1 MTKLEEKLIELGYE
15 CIGGSEPNGIIYRK
29 QITQWLFIDILV
41 NSKKKKIIY
50 HKTIQCVRH
59 PIDHTL
65 AINQLQKDL
74 EVLKEY
80 ELVF

>member
-1 MTKLEEKLIELGYE
+1 MTKLEQKLLEVGQE

-41 NSKKKKIIY
+41 NSKKKKIVY
-50 HKTIQCVRH
+50 HKTIQCVKH

-65 AINQLQKDL
+65 AINLLQKDL

-80 ELVF
+80 DNK